1 MKRITIVL
9 LAIFFFLAIS
19 GLILI
24 QLYWIRN
31 AIAIT
36 DQQFRYLANKALESV
51 VLDLEEKEL
60 IKNIVEDI
68 DPAST
73 DSVTAIVPANSPLA
87 KKLHGYQPNSALL
100 EMYGLNNPGEPI
112 AITSSGHKIF
122 ISSENISPFPTDETT
137 EPSPQITNSEITGR
151 VTNKIV
157 FLEKIMEKILRNT
170 PDIRERINPEKLNE
184 ELRTALNNVGIYLD
198 FEFSIRSGRYGSIWK
213 TPGFTDKPGTNKF
226 IIQLFPND
234 PVPSQNQIVLY
245 CLQEQQYKFE
255 KIGNLGFMSL
265 LFTLLLLILS
275 SGTFVVIFRQKK
287 ISEIRSDFINN
298 MTHELKTP
306 ISTISLASQM
316 MADKS
321 IPDKDK
327 NIDSLAKVISDES
340 MRLKFQVEKVL
351 QMAIFE
357 RMKMKLNLIDMDV
370 HVIIDNAVENYAL
383 QISTRAGI
391 INTDL
396 QATNSH
402 VFIDEIHFLNSISN
416 LIDNAIKY
424 SKDNP
429 DITISTRNNKKG
441 ILITIE
447 DKGIGINKE
456 NLKRIF
462 DKFFR
467 VHSGNVHNVKGFG
480 LGLSYVKKIIEE
492 HNGSIKA
499 ESQMNKGTKFTLF
512 LPQNKLKG
520 YSFKERMLTAK
531 K

>member
-9 LAIFFFLAIS
+9 LAVFFFLAIS

-24 QLYWIRN
+24 QLYWIRG
-31 AIAIT
+31 AIIIT
-36 DQQFRYLANKALESV
+36 DQQFRYLGNKALESV
-51 VLDLEEKEL
+51 VLNLEEKEL
-60 IKNIVEDI
+60 IKNIVDNI
-68 DPAST
+68 DPASA

-87 KKLHGYQPNSALL
+87 RKLKGYHPNSALL
-100 EMYGLNNPGEPI
+100 ERYGLNNPGEPI
-112 AITSSGHKIF
+112 AITSSGRKIF
-122 ISSENISPFPTDETT
+122 ISSENITSFSADETT
-137 EPSPQITNSEITGR
+137 EPSPQISNSEIKGR

-170 PDIRERINPEKLNE
+170 PDIRERIDPEKLKA

-213 TPGFTDKPGTNKF
+213 TPGYTDKPGTNKF

-245 CLQEQQYKFE
+245 CLQENQYKIE
-255 KIGNLGFMSL
+255 KIGNLGFITL

-275 SGTFVVIFRQKK
+275 TGTFIVIFRQKK
-287 ISEIRSDFINN
+287 ISEIRNDFINN

-316 MADKS
+316 MADKT
-321 IPDKDK
+321 IADKDK
-327 NIDSLAKVISDES
+327 NIESLAKVISDES

-357 RMKMKLNLIDMDV
+357 RIKMKLNLVEMDV
-370 HVIIDNAVENYAL
+370 HGIIDTAIENFAL
-383 QISTRAGI
+383 QISNRDGI

-396 QATNSH
+396 QATRSL
-402 VFIDEIHFLNSISN
+402 VYIDEIHFLNAVSN

-429 DITISTRNNKKG
+429 DITITTRNNKKG
-441 ILITIE
+441 IQITIE
-447 DKGIGINKE
+447 DKGIGISKE

-480 LGLSYVKKIIEE
+480 LGLSYVKKIIEG

-499 ESQMNKGTKFTLF
+499 ESQVNKGTKFTLF
-512 LPQNKLKG
+512 LPQNRVK
-520 YSFKERMLTAK
+520 
-531 K
+531 

>member
-1 MKRITIVL
+1 MKRKTIVL

-36 DQQFRYLANKALESV
+36 DRQFAYSANKALESV

-60 IKNIVEDI
+60 LKYIVEDI

-73 DSVTAIVPANSPLA
+73 DSVTAIVPANSPLSR
-87 KKLHGYQPNSALL
+87 KLKGYQPNAGLL
-100 EMYGLNNPGEPI
+100 EMYGLNNNDKPI

-122 ISSENISPFPTDETT
+122 ISSEETLPYT
-137 EPSPQITNSEITGR
+137 GFETGEPSAQINSSEISGR

-157 FLEKIMEKILRNT
+157 FLENIMEKILRNT
-170 PDIRERINPEKLNE
+170 PDIRERIDPEYINKQ
-184 ELRTALNNVGIYLD
+184 LRKALNTVGIYLD
-198 FEFSIRSGRYGSIWK
+198 FEFSIRSGRYGIIWK
-213 TPGFTDKPGTNKF
+213 TPGYTDKPGTNKF

-255 KIGNLGFMSL
+255 KIGNLGFLSM
-265 LFTLLLLILS
+265 LFTLILLVLS
-275 SGTFVVIFRQKK
+275 TGTFIVIFRQKK
-287 ISEIRSDFINN
+287 ISEIRNDFINN

-316 MADKS
+316 MSDKS
-321 IPDKDK
+321 IADKDK
-327 NIDSLAKVISDES
+327 NIDNLAKIISDES

-357 RMKMKLNLIDMDV
+357 KVKMKLNVVDIDIHNILDK
-370 HVIIDNAVENYAL
+370 ACETFAL
-383 QISTRAGI
+383 QIGARQGI
-391 INTDL
+391 ITKDY
-396 QATNSH
+396 QAADSLYM
-402 VFIDEIHFLNSISN
+402 VDEVHFLNAVSN

-424 SKDNP
+424 SKDKP
-429 DITISTRNNKKG
+429 DITIYTRNNKKG
-441 ILITIE
+441 LLIIIE
-447 DKGIGINKE
+447 DKGIGISKD

-462 DKFFR
+462 DKFYR

-480 LGLSYVKKIIEE
+480 LGLSYVKKIIED
-492 HNGSIKA
+492 HGGRIKV
-499 ESQMNKGTKFTLF
+499 ESQINKGTKFTIL
-512 LPQNKLKG
+512 LPQ
-520 YSFKERMLTAK
+520 S
-531 K
+531 

>member
-9 LAIFFFLAIS
+9 LAVFFFLAIT
-19 GLILI
+19 GLVLI
-24 QLYWIRN
+24 QLYWIRG
-31 AIAIT
+31 AIVIT

-73 DSVTAIVPANSPLA
+73 DSITAIIPANSPLA
-87 KKLHGYQPNSALL
+87 KKIHGYQPNSALL
-100 EMYGLNNPGEPI
+100 ETYGLNNPGKPI

-122 ISSENISPFPTDETT
+122 ISSENISAYSTDETI
-137 EPSPQITNSEITGR
+137 EPSSQITSSEIKGR

-157 FLEKIMEKILRNT
+157 SLEKIMEKILRNT
-170 PDIRERINPEKLNE
+170 PDIRERINPEKLKV
-184 ELRTALNNVGIYLD
+184 ELRTALNNVGIYLN
-198 FEFSIRSGRYGSIWK
+198 FEYSIRSGRYGTIWK
-213 TPGFTDKPGTNKF
+213 TPGFNDKPGTNKF

-245 CLQEQQYKFE
+245 CLQEQHYKFE
-255 KIGNLGFMSL
+255 KIGNLGFITL
-265 LFTLLLLILS
+265 LFILILIILS
-275 SGTFVVIFRQKK
+275 TGTFIVIFRQKK
-287 ISEIRSDFINN
+287 ISEIRNDFINN

-316 MADKS
+316 MADKT
-321 IPDKDK
+321 IADKDK
-327 NIDSLAKVISDES
+327 NIDGLAKVISDES

-357 RMKMKLNLIDMDV
+357 RMIMKLNLVEMDV
-370 HVIIDNAVENYAL
+370 HGIIDKAVDNFAL
-383 QISTRAGI
+383 QINDRNGT
-391 INTDL
+391 INIDF
-396 QATNSH
+396 QATRPLAI
-402 VFIDEIHFLNSISN
+402 IDEVHFLNSISN

-424 SKDNP
+424 SKDKP

-441 ILITIE
+441 IVISIE
-447 DKGIGINKE
+447 DKGIGIGKE

-467 VHSGNVHNVKGFG
+467 VHSGNVHNIKGFG
-480 LGLSYVKKIIEE
+480 LGLSYVKKIIDE
-492 HNGSIKA
+492 HNGSIKV
-499 ESQMNKGTKFTLF
+499 ESQINKGTKFIIF
-512 LPQNKLKG
+512 LPQNKLK
-520 YSFKERMLTAK
+520 
-531 K
+531 

>member
-1 MKRITIVL
+1 MRRITIAL

-36 DQQFRYLANKALESV
+36 DQQFRYSANKALESV
-51 VLDLEEKEL
+51 VLNLEEKEL
-60 IKNIVEDI
+60 IKNIVDDI

-112 AITSSGHKIF
+112 AITSSGHNIF
-122 ISSENISPFPTDETT
+122 ISSENSSPFSTDETT

-151 VTNKIV
+151 VSNKIV
-157 FLEKIMEKILRNT
+157 FLEKIMQKILRNT
-170 PDIRERINPEKLNE
+170 PDIRERINPEKLKE
-184 ELRTALNNVGIYLD
+184 ELRKALNNVGIYLD

-275 SGTFVVIFRQKK
+275 TGTFIVIFRQKK

-321 IPDKDK
+321 IPAKDK
-327 NIDSLAKVISDES
+327 NIDNLAKIISDES

-357 RMKMKLNLIDMDV
+357 RMKLKLSLMELDV
-370 HVIIDNAVENYAL
+370 HGIIEKAVENFTL
-383 QISTRAGI
+383 QIIAHNGV

-396 QATNSH
+396 QATNPM
-402 VFIDEIHFLNSISN
+402 VLIDEIHFLNSISN

-424 SKDNP
+424 SKEFP
-429 DITISTRNNKKG
+429 DITITTRNNKKG

-447 DKGIGINKE
+447 DKGIGITKE

-462 DKFFR
+462 DKFYR

-492 HNGSIKA
+492 HNGTIKVD
-499 ESQMNKGTKFTLF
+499 SQINKGTKFMLF
-512 LPQNKLKG
+512 IPQNRLK
-520 YSFKERMLTAK
+520 
-531 K
+531 

>member
-1 MKRITIVL
+1 MKRKTIVL

-31 AIAIT
+31 AIAIN
-36 DQQFRYLANKALESV
+36 DQQFRNLANKALESV
-51 VLDLEEKEL
+51 VLNLEEREL
-60 IKNIVEDI
+60 LKNIVEDI

-73 DSVTAIVPANSPLA
+73 DSITVNVPANSPLA
-87 KKLHGYQPNSALL
+87 RKLQGYQPNSKLL
-100 EMYGLNNPGEPI
+100 EMYGLNNPDKPI

-122 ISSENISPFPTDETT
+122 ISAEDISPFPTDEST
-137 EPSPQITNSEITGR
+137 EPSQQIINSEISGR
-151 VTNKIV
+151 VSNKIV
-157 FLEKIMEKILRNT
+157 SLENIMEKILRNT
-170 PDIRERINPEKLNE
+170 PDIRERIDPEILNQ

-198 FEFSIRSGRYGSIWK
+198 FEFSIMSGRYGNIWK
-213 TPGFTDKPGTNKF
+213 TPGFTDKLGTNKF

-234 PVPSQNQIVLY
+234 PVPSQNQIWLY

-255 KIGNLGFMSL
+255 KIGNLGFLSL
-265 LFTLLLLILS
+265 LFTLLLLVLS
-275 SGTFVVIFRQKK
+275 TSTFIVIFRQKK

-321 IPDKDK
+321 ISDKDK
-327 NIDSLAKVISDES
+327 NIDNLAKVISDES

-357 RMKMKLNLIDMDV
+357 KVKMKLNMVELDV
-370 HVIIDNAVENYAL
+370 HSIINKAIENFAL
-383 QISTRAGI
+383 HMGNRDGI
-391 INTDL
+391 IKTDFR
-396 QATNSH
+396 ATMS
-402 VFIDEIHFLNSISN
+402 FAQIDEIHFHNSISN

-424 SKDNP
+424 SKDKP
-429 DITISTRNNKKG
+429 EIIISTRNNKKG
-441 ILITIE
+441 ILISIE
-447 DKGIGINKE
+447 DKGIGISKE

-499 ESQMNKGTKFTLF
+499 DSQINKGTKFTF
-512 LPQNKLKG
+512 FIPQNRLK
-520 YSFKERMLTAK
+520 
-531 K
+531 

>member
-1 MKRITIVL
+1 MKRTTIVL

-87 KKLHGYQPNSALL
+87 KKLHGYQPNTALL
-100 EMYGLNNPGEPI
+100 KMYGLNNPDEPL

-122 ISSENISPFPTDETT
+122 ISSENVSPFPGDETT
-137 EPSPQITNSEITGR
+137 EPSPQITTSEITGR

-170 PDIRERINPEKLNE
+170 PDIRERINPEKLKE
-184 ELRTALNNVGIYLD
+184 ELRSALNNVGINLD
-198 FEFSIRSGRYGSIWK
+198 FEYSIRSGRYGSIWK
-213 TPGFTDKPGTNKF
+213 TPGYADKPGTNKF

-245 CLQEQQYKFE
+245 CLQERQYKFE
-255 KIGNLGFMSL
+255 KIGSLGFMSL
-265 LFTLLLLILS
+265 LFTLLLLVLS
-275 SGTFVVIFRQKK
+275 TGTFIVIFRQKK
-287 ISEIRSDFINN
+287 ISEIRNDFINN

-316 MADKS
+316 LADKS
-321 IPDKDK
+321 IDDKDK
-327 NIDSLAKVISDES
+327 NIESLAKVISDES
-340 MRLKFQVEKVL
+340 IRLKFQVEKVL

-357 RMKMKLNLIDMDV
+357 RMRMKLNLIDMDV
-370 HVIIDNAVENYAL
+370 HTIIEKAIENFAL
-383 QISTRAGI
+383 QICNRAGNI
-391 INTDL
+391 KTDF
-396 QATNSH
+396 QAARSQ
-402 VFIDEIHFLNSISN
+402 VSIDEIHFMNAISN

-424 SKDNP
+424 SKENP
-429 DITISTRNNKKG
+429 YITISTRNVRKG

-480 LGLSYVKKIIEE
+480 LGLSYVKKIIEA

-499 ESQMNKGTKFTLF
+499 ESQLNNGTKFILF
-512 LPQNKLKG
+512 LPQNRL
-520 YSFKERMLTAK
+520 R
-531 K
+531 

>member
-9 LAIFFFLAIS
+9 LAVFFSLAIS

-24 QLYWIRN
+24 QLYWIRG

-51 VLDLEEKEL
+51 VLGLEEKEL
-60 IKNIVEDI
+60 IQNIVEDI

-73 DSVTAIVPANSPLA
+73 DSVTAIVPSNSPLA
-87 KKLHGYQPNSALL
+87 KKLQRYQSNSALL
-100 EMYGLNNPGEPI
+100 EMYGLNNPGKPI
-112 AITSSGHKIF
+112 AITSSGHKIYL
-122 ISSENISPFPTDETT
+122 SSENISTFSTDEAT
-137 EPSPQITNSEITGR
+137 EPSSQIANSEIKGR

-157 FLEKIMEKILRNT
+157 SLEKIMEKILRNT
-170 PDIRERINPEKLNE
+170 PDIRERINPEKLKD

-198 FEFSIRSGRYGSIWK
+198 FEFSIRSGRYGTIWK
-213 TPGFTDKPGTNKF
+213 TPGYNDKPGTNKF

-245 CLQEQQYKFE
+245 CLQEQHYKFE
-255 KIGNLGFMSL
+255 KIGNLGFITL
-265 LFTLLLLILS
+265 LFTLILLILS
-275 SGTFVVIFRQKK
+275 TGTFIVIFRQKK
-287 ISEIRSDFINN
+287 ISEIRNDFINN

-316 MADKS
+316 MADKT
-321 IPDKDK
+321 IAEKDK
-327 NIDSLAKVISDES
+327 NIDGLAKVISDES

-357 RMKMKLNLIDMDV
+357 RMKMKLNLVETDIQS
-370 HVIIDNAVENYAL
+370 IIEKAVENFAL
-383 QISTRAGI
+383 QIGSRYGRIT
-391 INTDL
+391 TDL
-396 QATNSH
+396 KATRTF
-402 VFIDEIHFLNSISN
+402 VYIDEIHFLNSISN

-424 SKDNP
+424 SKDKP
-429 DITISTRNNKKG
+429 DITISTWNNKKG
-441 ILITIE
+441 IMITIE
-447 DKGIGINKE
+447 DKGIGISKE
-456 NLKRIF
+456 NLRRIF

-480 LGLSYVKKIIEE
+480 LGLSYVKKIIDE

-499 ESQMNKGTKFTLF
+499 ESQVNKGTKFTLF
-512 LPQNKLKG
+512 LPQNRIK
-520 YSFKERMLTAK
+520 
-531 K
+531 

>member
-1 MKRITIVL
+1 MKKKTIVL
-9 LAIFFFLAIS
+9 LALFFFLAIS

-60 IKNIVEDI
+60 IKNIGEDI
-68 DPAST
+68 DTSST

-87 KKLHGYQPNSALL
+87 KKLHGYQPNSDLL
-100 EMYGLNNPGEPI
+100 KMYGLDSPNKPV

-122 ISSENISPFPTDETT
+122 ITSEDTSPFSTDDSPEPT
-137 EPSPQITNSEITGR
+137 SQISNSDISGR

-157 FLEKIMEKILRNT
+157 SLENIMEKILRNT
-170 PDIRERINPEKLNE
+170 PDIRERIDTENLTRLITK
-184 ELRTALNNVGIYLD
+184 ALNNVGINLN
-198 FEFSIRSGRYGSIWK
+198 FEFSIRSGRLGNIWK

-255 KIGNLGFMSL
+255 KIGILGFLSL

-275 SGTFVVIFRQKK
+275 TGTFIVIFRQKK

-327 NIDSLAKVISDES
+327 NIDNLAKVISDES

-357 RMKMKLNLIDMDV
+357 KLKMKLNLVELDV
-370 HVIIDNAVENYAL
+370 HTIIDKAVENFSL
-383 QISTRAGI
+383 QIRSRNGSI
-391 INTDL
+391 KRDF
-396 QATNSH
+396 QAVYSLAM
-402 VFIDEIHFLNSISN
+402 IDEIHFLNSISN

-424 SKDNP
+424 SRDNP
-429 DITISTRNNKKG
+429 EINITTRNNKKY

-447 DKGIGINKE
+447 DKGLGIHKE
-456 NLKRIF
+456 DLKKVF
-462 DKFFR
+462 DKFYR

-480 LGLSYVKKIIEE
+480 LGLTYVKKIIEE
-492 HNGSIKA
+492 HNGTIKV
-499 ESQMNKGTKFTLF
+499 ESQLNKGTKFTIF
-512 LPQNKLKG
+512 LPK
-520 YSFKERMLTAK
+520 SD
-531 K
+531 

>member
-1 MKRITIVL
+1 V
-9 LAIFFFLAIS
+9 
-19 GLILI
+19 
-24 QLYWIRN
+24 
-31 AIAIT
+31 IT

-73 DSVTAIVPANSPLA
+73 DSITAIVPANSPLA

-100 EMYGLNNPGEPI
+100 ETYGLNNPGEPI

-122 ISSENISPFPTDETT
+122 ISSENISAYSTDETT
-137 EPSPQITNSEITGR
+137 EPSSQITNSEIKGR

-157 FLEKIMEKILRNT
+157 SLEKIMEKILRNT
-170 PDIRERINPEKLNE
+170 PDIRERINPEKLKE
-184 ELRTALNNVGIYLD
+184 ELRTALNNVGIYLN
-198 FEFSIRSGRYGSIWK
+198 FEYSIRSGHYGTIWK
-213 TPGFTDKPGTNKF
+213 TPGFNDKPGTNKF

-234 PVPSQNQIVLY
+234 PVPGQNQIVLY
-245 CLQEQQYKFE
+245 CLQEQHYKFE
-255 KIGNLGFMSL
+255 KIGNLGFITL
-265 LFTLLLLILS
+265 LFTLILIILS
-275 SGTFVVIFRQKK
+275 TGTFIVIFRQKK
-287 ISEIRSDFINN
+287 ISEIRNDFINN

-316 MADKS
+316 MADKT
-321 IPDKDK
+321 IADKDK
-327 NIDSLAKVISDES
+327 NIDGLAKVISDES

-357 RMKMKLNLIDMDV
+357 RMKMKLNLVEMDV
-370 HVIIDNAVENYAL
+370 HGIIDKAVDNFAL
-383 QISTRAGI
+383 QINDRSGT
-391 INTDL
+391 INFDF
-396 QATNSH
+396 QATRSL
-402 VFIDEIHFLNSISN
+402 VLIDEVHFLNSISN

-429 DITISTRNNKKG
+429 DVTISTRNNKKG
-441 ILITIE
+441 IVISIE
-447 DKGIGINKE
+447 DKGIGIGKE

-480 LGLSYVKKIIEE
+480 LGLSYVKKIIDE
-492 HNGSIKA
+492 HNGSIKV
-499 ESQMNKGTKFTLF
+499 ESQINKGTKFILF
-512 LPQNKLKG
+512 LPQNRLK
-520 YSFKERMLTAK
+520 
-531 K
+531 

>member
-1 MKRITIVL
+1 MKRKTIVL

-24 QLYWIRN
+24 QLYWIRD

-73 DSVTAIVPANSPLA
+73 DSITAIVPANSPLA
-87 KKLHGYQPNSALL
+87 RKLQGYQPNSALL
-100 EMYGLNNPGEPI
+100 EIYGLNNHDEPI

-122 ISSENISPFPTDETT
+122 ISAENTSPFSPDETT
-137 EPSPQITNSEITGR
+137 EPSPQITNSEISGR

-157 FLEKIMEKILRNT
+157 FLENIMEKILRTT
-170 PDIRERINPEKLNE
+170 PDIRERIEPEGLNQQ
-184 ELRTALNNVGIYLD
+184 LRKALNNVGIYLD
-198 FEFSIRSGRYGSIWK
+198 FEFSIRSGRLGNIWR

-265 LFTLLLLILS
+265 LFTLLLLVLS
-275 SGTFVVIFRQKK
+275 TGTFIVIFRQKRM
-287 ISEIRSDFINN
+287 SEIRSDFINN

-316 MADKS
+316 MADKTIS
-321 IPDKDK
+321 ARDK
-327 NIDSLAKVISDES
+327 NIDHLAKIISDES
-340 MRLKFQVEKVL
+340 TRLKFQVEKVL

-357 RMKMKLNLIDMDV
+357 KIKMNLNLAQLDV
-370 HVIIDNAVENYAL
+370 HEIIDKAVENFAL
-383 QISTRAGI
+383 QIRNRGCLLEK
-391 INTDL
+391 DF
-396 QATNSH
+396 QATNSLAL
-402 VFIDEIHFLNSISN
+402 VDEIHFLNSVSN

-424 SKDNP
+424 SKDKP
-429 DITISTRNNKKG
+429 EISITTRNNKKG
-441 ILITIE
+441 ILVIIE
-447 DKGIGINKE
+447 DKGIGISKE

-462 DKFFR
+462 DTFFR
-467 VHSGNVHNVKGFG
+467 VPSGNVHNVKGFG

-492 HNGSIKA
+492 HNGTIKA
-499 ESQMNKGTKFTLF
+499 DSQINKGTKFIIF
-512 LPQNKLKG
+512 LPQNELK
-520 YSFKERMLTAK
+520 
-531 K
+531 